1 MEYGLIGEH
10 FSDNFEKQIHER
22 IADYLDKNIDTKK
35 KTASYK
41 YEMHELQPGQVE
53 EFLGKARFKGI
64 NVEAPYQEAV
74 IPCLDEISEPAR
86 KAGAV
91 DTIVNRDGRLFG
103 YNTAY
108 TGMRDL
114 LEHNKTD
121 PADKKVLILGTGR
134 GSRIAY
140 AAVWDMGASE
150 ICKVGLPGKEDQ
162 LSCEDLYKGCTDAE
176 IIINTT
182 ACGMSPYLDDFPLD
196 PGSFSRLS
204 GLVDLIDDPLR
215 TSLVLEAQ
223 KRGIP
228 AQGGLYMRVM
238 KAIHAFELF
247 TGSEIGREASG
258 RIYQDILN
266 SRRNIVLTG
275 MSLAGKTTLGTLVSG
290 KLGRRLEDTDLMIID
305 REKREITNIFA
316 TDGEPYFR
324 DLETSMCRELAAEK
338 GIVIAT
344 GGGAILR
351 EENVDALKKN
361 GFIVFLDR
369 PLDQL
374 MPASDRPLADTKE
387 KVAALLERRYPIYRS
402 TCDGSIANDMTPE
415 VGAERILS
423 LLKFI

>member
-1 MEYGLIGEH
+1 MEYGMIGEH
-10 FSDNFEKQIHER
+10 LSDSFSKYIHER
-22 IADYLDKNIDTKK
+22 IVSYYYKSAV
-35 KTASYK
+35 YK
-41 YEMHELQPGQVE
+41 YEMQELQAEQVKE
-53 EFLGKARFKGI
+53 YLHASRFKGI
-64 NVEAPYQEAV
+64 NVAAPYQQTV
-74 IPCLDEISEPAR
+74 IPCLDEISDQAR
-86 KAGAV
+86 ETGAV
-91 DTIVNRDGRLFG
+91 DTIINRGGKLCG

-108 TGMRDL
+108 SAMIDL
-114 LEHNKTD
+114 LQYSGTD
-121 PADKKVLILGTGR
+121 PAGKKILILGTG
-134 GSRIAY
+134 SSSK
-140 AAVWDMGASE
+140 AACAAASDMGASE
-150 ICKVGLPGKEDQ
+150 ILRVSRTGREGALTYEDA
-162 LSCEDLYKGCTDAE
+162 YKGCTDAD

-182 ACGMSPYLDDFPLD
+182 PCGMSPDLDASPIKLE
-196 PGSFSRLS
+196 SFTKLC

-238 KAIHAFELF
+238 KEIHTFELF
-247 TGSEIGREASG
+247 TGSDISHEESR
-258 RIYQDILN
+258 RIYQEILN

-305 REKREITNIFA
+305 REKREITDIFA

-324 DLETSMCRELAAEK
+324 DLESAMCRELAAEK

-361 GFIVFLDR
+361 GFIIFLDR

-387 KVAALLERRYPIYRS
+387 KVAALLEKRYPIYRS
-402 TCDGSIANDMTPE
+402 TCDGLISNDKTPE
-415 VGAERILS
+415 DGAEKILS
-423 LLKFI
+423 LLDMI

>member
-1 MEYGLIGEH
+1 M
-10 FSDNFEKQIHER
+10 Q
-22 IADYLDKNIDTKK
+22 
-35 KTASYK
+35 
-41 YEMHELQPGQVE
+41 ELQAEQVKE
-53 EFLGKARFKGI
+53 YLHASRFKGI
-64 NVEAPYQEAV
+64 NVAAPYQQTV
-74 IPCLDEISEPAR
+74 IPCLDEISNQAR
-86 KAGAV
+86 ETGAV
-91 DTIVNRDGRLFG
+91 DTIINRGGKLCG

-108 TGMRDL
+108 SAMIDL
-114 LEHNKTD
+114 LQYSGTD
-121 PADKKVLILGTGR
+121 PAGKKILILGTG
-134 GSRIAY
+134 SSSK
-140 AAVWDMGASE
+140 AACAAASDMGASE
-150 ICKVGLPGKEDQ
+150 ILRVSRTGREGALTYEDA
-162 LSCEDLYKGCTDAE
+162 YKGCTDAD

-182 ACGMSPYLDDFPLD
+182 PCGMSPDLDASPIKLE
-196 PGSFSRLS
+196 SFTKLC

-238 KAIHAFELF
+238 KEIHTFELF
-247 TGSEIGREASG
+247 TGSDISHEESR
-258 RIYQDILN
+258 RIYQEILN

-305 REKREITNIFA
+305 REKREITDIFA

-324 DLETSMCRELAAEK
+324 DLESAMCRELAAEK

-361 GFIVFLDR
+361 GFIIFLDR

-387 KVAALLERRYPIYRS
+387 KVAALLEKRYPIYRS
-402 TCDGSIANDMTPE
+402 TCDGSISNDKTPE
-415 VGAERILS
+415 DGAEKILS
-423 LLKFI
+423 LLDMI

>member
-1 MEYGLIGEH
+1 MEYGMIGEH
-10 FSDNFEKQIHER
+10 LSDSFSKFIHER
-22 IADYLDKNIDTKK
+22 IVSYYYKSAV
-35 KTASYK
+35 YK
-41 YEMHELQPGQVE
+41 YEMQELQAEQVKE
-53 EFLGKARFKGI
+53 YLHASRFKGI
-64 NVEAPYQEAV
+64 NVAAPYQQTV
-74 IPCLDEISEPAR
+74 IPCLDEISDQAREP
-86 KAGAV
+86 GAV
-91 DTIVNRDGRLFG
+91 DTIINRGGKLCG

-108 TGMRDL
+108 SAMIDL
-114 LEHNKTD
+114 LQYSGTD
-121 PADKKVLILGTGR
+121 PAGKKILILGTG
-134 GSRIAY
+134 SSSK
-140 AAVWDMGASE
+140 AACAAASDMGASE
-150 ICKVGLPGKEDQ
+150 ILRVSRTGREGALTYEDA
-162 LSCEDLYKGCTDAE
+162 YKGCTDAD

-182 ACGMSPYLDDFPLD
+182 PCGMSPDLDASPIKLE
-196 PGSFSRLS
+196 SFTKLC

-238 KAIHAFELF
+238 KEIHTFELF
-247 TGSEIGREASG
+247 TGSDISHEESR
-258 RIYQDILN
+258 RIYQEILN

-305 REKREITNIFA
+305 REKREITDIFA

-324 DLETSMCRELAAEK
+324 DLESAMCRELAAEK

-361 GFIVFLDR
+361 GFIIFLDR

-387 KVAALLERRYPIYRS
+387 KVAALLEKRYPIYRS
-402 TCDGSIANDMTPE
+402 TCDGSISNDKTPE
-415 VGAERILS
+415 DGAEKILS
-423 LLKFI
+423 LLDMI

>member
-1 MEYGLIGEH
+1 MEYGMIGEH
-10 FSDNFEKQIHER
+10 LSDSFSKFIHER
-22 IADYLDKNIDTKK
+22 IVSYYYKSAV
-35 KTASYK
+35 YK
-41 YEMHELQPGQVE
+41 YEMQELQAEQVKE
-53 EFLGKARFKGI
+53 YLHASRFKGI
-64 NVEAPYQEAV
+64 NVAAPYQQTV
-74 IPCLDEISEPAR
+74 IPCLDEISDQAR
-86 KAGAV
+86 ETGAV
-91 DTIVNRDGRLFG
+91 DTIINRGGKLCG

-108 TGMRDL
+108 SAMIDL
-114 LEHNKTD
+114 LQYSGTD
-121 PADKKVLILGTGR
+121 PAGKKILILGTG
-134 GSRIAY
+134 SSSK
-140 AAVWDMGASE
+140 AACAAASDMGASE
-150 ICKVGLPGKEDQ
+150 ILRVSRTGREGALTYEDA
-162 LSCEDLYKGCTDAE
+162 YKGCTDAD

-182 ACGMSPYLDDFPLD
+182 PCGMSPDLDASPIKLE
-196 PGSFSRLS
+196 SFTKLC

-238 KAIHAFELF
+238 KEIHTFELF
-247 TGSEIGREASG
+247 TGSDISHEESR
-258 RIYQDILN
+258 RIYQEILN

-305 REKREITNIFA
+305 REKREITDIFA

-324 DLETSMCRELAAEK
+324 DLESAMCRELAAEK

-361 GFIVFLDR
+361 GFIIFLDR

-387 KVAALLERRYPIYRS
+387 KVAALLEKRYPIYRS
-402 TCDGSIANDMTPE
+402 TCDGSISNDKTPE
-415 VGAERILS
+415 DGAEKILS
-423 LLKFI
+423 LLDMI

>member
-10 FSDNFEKQIHER
+10 LSDSFSKYIHER
-22 IADYLDKNIDTKK
+22 IVSYYYK
-35 KTASYK
+35 SPVYK
-41 YEMHELQPGQVE
+41 YEMAELQAEQVKE
-53 EFLGKARFKGI
+53 YLHASPFKGI
-64 NVEAPYQEAV
+64 SVAAPFQQTL
-74 IPCLDEISEPAR
+74 IPFLDEISDQALET
-86 KAGAV
+86 GAV
-91 DTIVNRDGRLFG
+91 DTIINRGGKLCG

-108 TGMRDL
+108 SAMIDL
-114 LEHNKTD
+114 LQYSGAD
-121 PADKKVLILGTGR
+121 PAGKKVLILGTGN
-134 GSRIAY
+134 SSK
-140 AAVWDMGASE
+140 AACAAAADMGARE
-150 ICKVGLPGKEDQ
+150 ILRVSRTGREGALTYEDAYQ
-162 LSCEDLYKGCTDAE
+162 GCTDAD
-176 IIINTT
+176 IIINATP
-182 ACGMSPYLDDFPLD
+182 CGMSPDLDDSPIKLEPFTKLC
-196 PGSFSRLS
+196 

-238 KAIHAFELF
+238 KEIHTFELF
-247 TGSEIGREASG
+247 TGSEISQEESR
-258 RIYQDILN
+258 RIYGEILN

-275 MSLAGKTTLGTLVSG
+275 MSLAGKTTLGTMVSE

-305 REKREITNIFA
+305 REKREITDIFA

-324 DLETSMCRELAAEK
+324 DLESAMCCELAAEK

-361 GFIVFLDR
+361 GFIIFLDR

-387 KVAALLERRYPIYRS
+387 KVAALLEKRYPIYRS
-402 TCDGSIANDMTPE
+402 TCDGSIFNDKTPE
-415 VGAERILS
+415 DGADKILS
-423 LLKFI
+423 LLNLI

>member
-1 MEYGLIGEH
+1 MEYGMIGEH
-10 FSDNFEKQIHER
+10 LSDSFSKYIHER
-22 IADYLDKNIDTKK
+22 IVSYYYKSAV
-35 KTASYK
+35 YK
-41 YEMHELQPGQVE
+41 YEMQELQAEQVKE
-53 EFLGKARFKGI
+53 YLHASRFKGI
-64 NVEAPYQEAV
+64 NVAAPYQQTV
-74 IPCLDEISEPAR
+74 IPCLDEISDQAR
-86 KAGAV
+86 ETGAV
-91 DTIVNRDGRLFG
+91 DTIINRGGKLCG

-108 TGMRDL
+108 SAMIDL
-114 LEHNKTD
+114 LQYSGTD
-121 PADKKVLILGTGR
+121 PAGKKILILGTG
-134 GSRIAY
+134 SSSK
-140 AAVWDMGASE
+140 AACAAASDMGASE
-150 ICKVGLPGKEDQ
+150 ILRVSRTGREGALTYEDA
-162 LSCEDLYKGCTDAE
+162 YKGCTDAD

-182 ACGMSPYLDDFPLD
+182 PCGMSPDLDASPIKLE
-196 PGSFSRLS
+196 SFTKLC

-238 KAIHAFELF
+238 KEIHTFELF
-247 TGSEIGREASG
+247 TESDISHEESR
-258 RIYQDILN
+258 RIYQEILN

-275 MSLAGKTTLGTLVSG
+275 MSLAGKTTLGTLVSE

-305 REKREITNIFA
+305 REKREITDIFA

-324 DLETSMCRELAAEK
+324 DLESAMCRELAAEK

-361 GFIVFLDR
+361 GFIIFLDR

-387 KVAALLERRYPIYRS
+387 KVAALLEKRYPIYRS
-402 TCDGSIANDMTPE
+402 TCDGSISNDKTPE
-415 VGAERILS
+415 DGAEKILS
-423 LLKFI
+423 LLNLI

>member
-1 MEYGLIGEH
+1 MEYGMIGEH
-10 FSDNFEKQIHER
+10 LSDSFSKYIHER
-22 IADYLDKNIDTKK
+22 IVSYYYKSAV
-35 KTASYK
+35 YK
-41 YEMHELQPGQVE
+41 YEMQELQAEQVKE
-53 EFLGKARFKGI
+53 YLHASLFKGI
-64 NVEAPYQEAV
+64 NVAAPYQQTV
-74 IPCLDEISEPAR
+74 IPCLDEISNQAR
-86 KAGAV
+86 ETGAV
-91 DTIVNRDGRLFG
+91 DTIINQGGKLCG

-108 TGMRDL
+108 SAMIDL
-114 LEHNKTD
+114 LQYSGTD
-121 PADKKVLILGTGR
+121 PAGKKILILGTG
-134 GSRIAY
+134 SSSK
-140 AAVWDMGASE
+140 AACAAASDMGASE
-150 ICKVGLPGKEDQ
+150 ILRVSRTGREGALTYEDA
-162 LSCEDLYKGCTDAE
+162 YKGCTDAD

-182 ACGMSPYLDDFPLD
+182 PCGMSPDLDASPIKLE
-196 PGSFSRLS
+196 SFTKLC

-238 KAIHAFELF
+238 KEIHTFELF
-247 TGSEIGREASG
+247 TGSDISHEESR
-258 RIYQDILN
+258 RIYQEILN

-305 REKREITNIFA
+305 REKREITDIFA

-324 DLETSMCRELAAEK
+324 DLESAMCRELAAEK

-361 GFIVFLDR
+361 GFIIFLDR

-387 KVAALLERRYPIYRS
+387 KVAALLEKRYPIYRS
-402 TCDGSIANDMTPE
+402 TCDGSISNDKTPE
-415 VGAERILS
+415 DGAEKILS
-423 LLKFI
+423 LLDMI

>member
-1 MEYGLIGEH
+1 MEYGMIGEH
-10 FSDNFEKQIHER
+10 LSDSFSKYIHER
-22 IADYLDKNIDTKK
+22 IVSYYYKSAV
-35 KTASYK
+35 YK
-41 YEMHELQPGQVE
+41 YEMQELQAEQVKE
-53 EFLGKARFKGI
+53 YLHASRFKGI
-64 NVEAPYQEAV
+64 NVTAPYQQTV
-74 IPCLDEISEPAR
+74 IPCLDEISDQAR
-86 KAGAV
+86 ETGAV
-91 DTIVNRDGRLFG
+91 DTIINRGGKLCG

-108 TGMRDL
+108 SAMIDL
-114 LEHNKTD
+114 LQYSGTD
-121 PADKKVLILGTGR
+121 PAGKKILILGTG
-134 GSRIAY
+134 SSSK
-140 AAVWDMGASE
+140 AACAAASDIGASE
-150 ICKVGLPGKEDQ
+150 ILRVSRTGREGALTYEDA
-162 LSCEDLYKGCTDAE
+162 YKGCTDAD

-182 ACGMSPYLDDFPLD
+182 PCGMSPDLDASPIKLE
-196 PGSFSRLS
+196 SFTKLC

-238 KAIHAFELF
+238 KEIHSFRLF
-247 TGSEIGREASG
+247 TGSDISPEESR
-258 RIYQDILN
+258 RIYQEILN

-305 REKREITNIFA
+305 REKREITDIFA

-324 DLETSMCRELAAEK
+324 DLESAMCRELAAEK

-361 GFIVFLDR
+361 GFIIFLDR

-387 KVAALLERRYPIYRS
+387 KVAALLEKRYPIYRS
-402 TCDGSIANDMTPE
+402 TCDGSISNDKTPE
-415 VGAERILS
+415 DGAEKILS
-423 LLKFI
+423 LLDMI

>member
-1 MEYGLIGEH
+1 MEYGMIGEH
-10 FSDNFEKQIHER
+10 LSDSFSKYIHER
-22 IADYLDKNIDTKK
+22 IVSYYYKSAV
-35 KTASYK
+35 YK
-41 YEMHELQPGQVE
+41 YEMQELQAEQVKE
-53 EFLGKARFKGI
+53 YLHASRFKGI
-64 NVEAPYQEAV
+64 NVAAPYQQTV
-74 IPCLDEISEPAR
+74 IPCLDEISDQAR
-86 KAGAV
+86 ETGAV
-91 DTIVNRDGRLFG
+91 DTIINRGGKLCG

-108 TGMRDL
+108 SAMIDL
-114 LEHNKTD
+114 LQYSGTD
-121 PADKKVLILGTGR
+121 PAGKKILILGTG
-134 GSRIAY
+134 SSSK
-140 AAVWDMGASE
+140 AACAAASDMGASE
-150 ICKVGLPGKEDQ
+150 ILRVSRTGREGALTYEDA
-162 LSCEDLYKGCTDAE
+162 YKGCTDAD

-182 ACGMSPYLDDFPLD
+182 PCGMSPDLDASPIKLE
-196 PGSFSRLS
+196 SFTKLC

-238 KAIHAFELF
+238 KEIHTFELF
-247 TGSEIGREASG
+247 TGSDISHEESR
-258 RIYQDILN
+258 RIYQEILN

-305 REKREITNIFA
+305 REKREITDIFA

-324 DLETSMCRELAAEK
+324 DLESAMCRELAAEK

-361 GFIVFLDR
+361 GFIIFLDR

-387 KVAALLERRYPIYRS
+387 KVAALLEKRYPIYRS
-402 TCDGSIANDMTPE
+402 TCDGSISNDKKPE
-415 VGAERILS
+415 DGAEKILS
-423 LLKFI
+423 LLDMI

>member
-1 MEYGLIGEH
+1 MEYGMIGEH
-10 FSDNFEKQIHER
+10 LSDSFSKFIHER
-22 IADYLDKNIDTKK
+22 IVSYYYKSAV
-35 KTASYK
+35 YK
-41 YEMHELQPGQVE
+41 YEMQELQAEQVKE
-53 EFLGKARFKGI
+53 YLHASRFKGI
-64 NVEAPYQEAV
+64 NVAAPYQQTV
-74 IPCLDEISEPAR
+74 IPCLDEISDQAR
-86 KAGAV
+86 ETGAV
-91 DTIVNRDGRLFG
+91 DTIINRGGKLCG

-108 TGMRDL
+108 SAMIDL
-114 LEHNKTD
+114 LQYSGTD
-121 PADKKVLILGTGR
+121 PAGKKILILGTG
-134 GSRIAY
+134 SSSK
-140 AAVWDMGASE
+140 AACAAASDMGASE
-150 ICKVGLPGKEDQ
+150 ILRVSRTGREGALTYEDA
-162 LSCEDLYKGCTDAE
+162 YKGCTDAD

-182 ACGMSPYLDDFPLD
+182 PCGMSPDLDASPIKLE
-196 PGSFSRLS
+196 SFTKLC

-238 KAIHAFELF
+238 KEIHTFELF
-247 TGSEIGREASG
+247 TGSDISHEESR
-258 RIYQDILN
+258 RIYQEILN

-305 REKREITNIFA
+305 REKREITDIFA

-324 DLETSMCRELAAEK
+324 DLESAMCRELAAET

-361 GFIVFLDR
+361 GFIIFLDR

-387 KVAALLERRYPIYRS
+387 KVAALLEKRYPIYRS
-402 TCDGSIANDMTPE
+402 TCDGSISNDKTPE
-415 VGAERILS
+415 DGAEKILS
-423 LLKFI
+423 LLDMI

>member
-1 MEYGLIGEH
+1 MEYGMIGEH
-10 FSDNFEKQIHER
+10 LSDSFSKYIHER
-22 IADYLDKNIDTKK
+22 IVSYYYKSAV
-35 KTASYK
+35 YK
-41 YEMHELQPGQVE
+41 YEMQELQAEQVKE
-53 EFLGKARFKGI
+53 YLHASRFKGI
-64 NVEAPYQEAV
+64 NVAAPYQQTV
-74 IPCLDEISEPAR
+74 IPCLDEISDQAR
-86 KAGAV
+86 ETGAV
-91 DTIVNRDGRLFG
+91 DTIINRGGKLCG

-108 TGMRDL
+108 SAMIDL
-114 LEHNKTD
+114 LQYSGTD
-121 PADKKVLILGTGR
+121 PAGKKILILGTG
-134 GSRIAY
+134 SSSK
-140 AAVWDMGASE
+140 AACAAASDMGASE
-150 ICKVGLPGKEDQ
+150 ILRVSRTGREGALTYEDA
-162 LSCEDLYKGCTDAE
+162 YKGCTDAD

-182 ACGMSPYLDDFPLD
+182 PCGMSPDLDASPIKLE
-196 PGSFSRLS
+196 SFTKLC

-238 KAIHAFELF
+238 KEIHTFELF
-247 TGSEIGREASG
+247 TGSDISPEESR
-258 RIYQDILN
+258 RIYQEILN

-305 REKREITNIFA
+305 REKREITDIFA

-324 DLETSMCRELAAEK
+324 DLESAMCRELAAEK

-361 GFIVFLDR
+361 GFIIFLDR

-387 KVAALLERRYPIYRS
+387 KVAALLEKRYPIYRS
-402 TCDGSIANDMTPE
+402 TCDGSISNDKTPE
-415 VGAERILS
+415 DGAEKILS
-423 LLKFI
+423 LLDMI

>member
-1 MEYGLIGEH
+1 MEYGMIGEH
-10 FSDNFEKQIHER
+10 LSDSFSKYIHER
-22 IADYLDKNIDTKK
+22 IVSYYYKSAV
-35 KTASYK
+35 YK
-41 YEMHELQPGQVE
+41 YEMQELQAEQVKE
-53 EFLGKARFKGI
+53 YLHASRFKGI
-64 NVEAPYQEAV
+64 NVAAPYQQTV
-74 IPCLDEISEPAR
+74 IPCLDEISDQAR
-86 KAGAV
+86 ETGAV
-91 DTIVNRDGRLFG
+91 DTIINRGGKLCG

-108 TGMRDL
+108 SAMIDL
-114 LEHNKTD
+114 LQYSGTD
-121 PADKKVLILGTGR
+121 PAGKKILILGTG
-134 GSRIAY
+134 SSSK
-140 AAVWDMGASE
+140 AACAAASDMGASE
-150 ICKVGLPGKEDQ
+150 ILRVSRTGREGALTYEYA
-162 LSCEDLYKGCTDAE
+162 YKGCNDAD

-182 ACGMSPYLDDFPLD
+182 PCGMSPDLDASPIKLE
-196 PGSFSRLS
+196 SFTKLC

-238 KAIHAFELF
+238 KEIHTFELF
-247 TGSEIGREASG
+247 TGSDISHEESR
-258 RIYQDILN
+258 RIYGEILN

-305 REKREITNIFA
+305 REKREITDIFA

-324 DLETSMCRELAAEK
+324 DLESAMCRELAAEK

-361 GFIVFLDR
+361 GFIIFLDR

-374 MPASDRPLADTKE
+374 MPASDRPLADTKK
-387 KVAALLERRYPIYRS
+387 KVAALLEKRYPIYRS
-402 TCDGSIANDMTPE
+402 TCDGSISNDKTPE
-415 VGAERILS
+415 DGAEKILS
-423 LLKFI
+423 LLDMI

>member
-1 MEYGLIGEH
+1 MEYGMIGEH
-10 FSDNFEKQIHER
+10 LSDSFSKYIHER
-22 IADYLDKNIDTKK
+22 IVSYYYKSAV
-35 KTASYK
+35 YK
-41 YEMHELQPGQVE
+41 YEMQELQAEQVKE
-53 EFLGKARFKGI
+53 YLHASPFKGI
-64 NVEAPYQEAV
+64 NVAAPYQQTV
-74 IPCLDEISEPAR
+74 IPCLDEISDQAR
-86 KAGAV
+86 ETGAV
-91 DTIVNRDGRLFG
+91 DTIINRGGKPCG

-108 TGMRDL
+108 SAMIDL
-114 LEHNKTD
+114 LQYSGTD
-121 PADKKVLILGTGR
+121 PAGKKILILGTG
-134 GSRIAY
+134 SSSK
-140 AAVWDMGASE
+140 AACAAASDMGAWE
-150 ICKVGLPGKEDQ
+150 ILRVSRTGREGALTYEDA
-162 LSCEDLYKGCTDAE
+162 YKGCTDAD

-182 ACGMSPYLDDFPLD
+182 PCGMSPDLDASPIKLE
-196 PGSFSRLS
+196 SFTKLC

-238 KAIHAFELF
+238 KEIHTFELF
-247 TGSEIGREASG
+247 TGSDISHEESR
-258 RIYQDILN
+258 RIYQEILN

-305 REKREITNIFA
+305 REKREITDIFA

-324 DLETSMCRELAAEK
+324 DLESAMCRELAAEK

-361 GFIVFLDR
+361 GFIIFLDR

-387 KVAALLERRYPIYRS
+387 KVAALLKKRYPIYRS
-402 TCDGSIANDMTPE
+402 TCDGSISNDKTPE
-415 VGAERILS
+415 DGAEKILS
-423 LLKFI
+423 LLDMI

>member
-1 MEYGLIGEH
+1 MEYGMIGEH
-10 FSDNFEKQIHER
+10 LSDSFSKYIHER
-22 IADYLDKNIDTKK
+22 IVSYYYKSAV
-35 KTASYK
+35 YK
-41 YEMHELQPGQVE
+41 YEMQELQAEQVKE
-53 EFLGKARFKGI
+53 YLHASRFKGI
-64 NVEAPYQEAV
+64 NVAAPYQQTV
-74 IPCLDEISEPAR
+74 IPCLDEISDQAR
-86 KAGAV
+86 ETGAV
-91 DTIVNRDGRLFG
+91 DTIINRGGKLCG

-108 TGMRDL
+108 SAMIDL
-114 LEHNKTD
+114 LQYSGTD
-121 PADKKVLILGTGR
+121 PAGKKILILGTG
-134 GSRIAY
+134 SSSK
-140 AAVWDMGASE
+140 AACAAASDMGASE
-150 ICKVGLPGKEDQ
+150 ILRVSRTGREGALTYEDA
-162 LSCEDLYKGCTDAE
+162 YKGCTDAD
-176 IIINTT
+176 IIINMTP
-182 ACGMSPYLDDFPLD
+182 CGMSPDLDASPIKLE
-196 PGSFSRLS
+196 SFTKLC

-238 KAIHAFELF
+238 KEIHTFELF
-247 TGSEIGREASG
+247 TGSDISHEESR
-258 RIYQDILN
+258 RIYQEILN

-305 REKREITNIFA
+305 REKREITDIFA

-324 DLETSMCRELAAEK
+324 DLESAMCRELAAEK

-361 GFIVFLDR
+361 GFIIFLDR

-387 KVAALLERRYPIYRS
+387 KVAALLEKRYPIYRS
-402 TCDGSIANDMTPE
+402 TCDGSISNDKTPE
-415 VGAERILS
+415 DGAEKILS
-423 LLKFI
+423 LLDMI

>member
-10 FSDNFEKQIHER
+10 LSDSFTKFIHER
-22 IADYLDKNIDTKK
+22 IASYFSNKCSDYKD
-35 KTASYK
+35 YK
-41 YEMHELQPGQVE
+41 YEVHELRAEQVKE
-53 EFLGKARFKGI
+53 YLHASRFKGI
-64 NVEAPYQEAV
+64 NVAAPYQQTV
-74 IPCLDEISEPAR
+74 IPYLDEISDQAR
-86 KAGAV
+86 EIGAV
-91 DTIVNRDGRLFG
+91 DTIINRGGRLCG

-108 TGMRDL
+108 FAMADL
-114 LEHNKTD
+114 LQYSGTD
-121 PADKKVLILGTGR
+121 PAGKKVLILGTGE
-134 GSRIAY
+134 GSSTAY
-140 AAVWDMGASE
+140 AAVKNQGAAE
-150 ICKVGLPGKEDQ
+150 IHVAGFTGGEGTLT
-162 LSCEDLYKGCTDAE
+162 CEQTYEKCADAE

-182 ACGMSPYLDDFPLD
+182 PFGMSPDLDVLPIKPELFTKLC
-196 PGSFSRLS
+196 
-204 GLVDLIDDPLR
+204 GLLDLIDDPLR

-238 KAIHAFELF
+238 KEIHSFRLF
-247 TGSEIGREASG
+247 TGSDISPEESR
-258 RIYQDILN
+258 RIYGEILN

-275 MSLAGKTTLGTLVSG
+275 MSLAGKTTLGTLVSE

-305 REKREITNIFA
+305 REKREITDIFA

-324 DLETSMCRELAAEK
+324 DLESAMCRELAAEK

-361 GFIVFLDR
+361 GFIIFLDR

-387 KVAALLERRYPIYRS
+387 KVAALLEKRYPIYRS
-402 TCDGSIANDMTPE
+402 TCDGSISNDKTPE
-415 VGAERILS
+415 DGAEKILS
-423 LLKFI
+423 LLDMI

>member
-1 MEYGLIGEH
+1 MEYGMIGEH
-10 FSDNFEKQIHER
+10 LSDSFSKYIHER
-22 IADYLDKNIDTKK
+22 IVSYYYKSAV
-35 KTASYK
+35 YK
-41 YEMHELQPGQVE
+41 YEMQELQAEQVKE
-53 EFLGKARFKGI
+53 YLHASPFKGI
-64 NVEAPYQEAV
+64 NVAAPYQQTV
-74 IPCLDEISEPAR
+74 IPCLDEISDQAR
-86 KAGAV
+86 ETGAV
-91 DTIVNRDGRLFG
+91 DTIINRGGKLCG

-108 TGMRDL
+108 SAMIDL
-114 LEHNKTD
+114 LQYSGAD
-121 PADKKVLILGTGR
+121 PAGKKVLILGTG
-134 GSRIAY
+134 SSSK
-140 AAVWDMGASE
+140 AACAAASDMGASE
-150 ICKVGLPGKEDQ
+150 ILRVSRTGREGALTYEDA
-162 LSCEDLYKGCTDAE
+162 YNGCTDAD

-182 ACGMSPYLDDFPLD
+182 PCGMSPDLDASPIKLE
-196 PGSFSRLS
+196 SFTKLC

-238 KAIHAFELF
+238 KEIHTFELF
-247 TGSEIGREASG
+247 TGSDISHEESR
-258 RIYQDILN
+258 RIYQEILN

-305 REKREITNIFA
+305 REKREITDIFA

-324 DLETSMCRELAAEK
+324 DLESAMCRELAAEK

-361 GFIVFLDR
+361 GFIIFLDR

-387 KVAALLERRYPIYRS
+387 KVAALLEKRYPIYRS
-402 TCDGSIANDMTPE
+402 TCDGSISNDKTPE
-415 VGAERILS
+415 DGAEKILS
-423 LLKFI
+423 LLDMI

>member
-1 MEYGLIGEH
+1 MEYGMIGEH
-10 FSDNFEKQIHER
+10 LSDSFSKYIHER
-22 IADYLDKNIDTKK
+22 IVSYYYKSAV
-35 KTASYK
+35 YK
-41 YEMHELQPGQVE
+41 YEMQELQAEQVKE
-53 EFLGKARFKGI
+53 YLHASRFKGI
-64 NVEAPYQEAV
+64 NVAAPYQQTV
-74 IPCLDEISEPAR
+74 IPCLDEISDQAR
-86 KAGAV
+86 ETGAV
-91 DTIVNRDGRLFG
+91 DTIINRGGKLCG

-108 TGMRDL
+108 SAMIDL
-114 LEHNKTD
+114 LQYSGTD
-121 PADKKVLILGTGR
+121 PAGKKILILGTG
-134 GSRIAY
+134 SSSK
-140 AAVWDMGASE
+140 AACAAASDMGASE
-150 ICKVGLPGKEDQ
+150 ILRVSRTGREGALTYEDA
-162 LSCEDLYKGCTDAE
+162 YKGCTDAD

-182 ACGMSPYLDDFPLD
+182 PCGMSPDLDASPIKLE
-196 PGSFSRLS
+196 SFTKLC

-238 KAIHAFELF
+238 KEIHTFELF
-247 TGSEIGREASG
+247 TGSDISHEESR
-258 RIYQDILN
+258 RIYGEILN

-305 REKREITNIFA
+305 REKREITDIFA

-324 DLETSMCRELAAEK
+324 DLESAMCRELAAEK

-361 GFIVFLDR
+361 GFIIFLDR

-387 KVAALLERRYPIYRS
+387 KVAALLEKRYPIYRS
-402 TCDGSIANDMTPE
+402 TCDGSISNDKTPE
-415 VGAERILS
+415 DGAEKILS
-423 LLKFI
+423 LLDMI

>member
-1 MEYGLIGEH
+1 MEYGLIGDH

-22 IADYLDKNIDTKK
+22 IAYYKDG

-41 YEMHELQPGQVE
+41 YEMHVLQPGQVGA
-53 EFLGKARFKGI
+53 FLRTACFKGI
-64 NVEAPYQEAV
+64 NVEAPYQQTV
-74 IPCLDEISEPAR
+74 IPCLDEISEPAS

-91 DTIVNRDGRLFG
+91 DTIVNRGGRLCG

-114 LEHNKTD
+114 LDCNGTD
-121 PADKKVLILGTGR
+121 PADKKVLILGTDLAGR
-134 GSRIAY
+134 TAS
-140 AAVWDMGASE
+140 AAVRDMGAAE
-150 ICKVGLPGKEDQ
+150 ICKVDLSGKEEFPV
-162 LSCEDLYKGCTDAE
+162 CRDLYKGCNDAD

-182 ACGMSPYLDDFPLD
+182 ACGMSPNLDDSPLD
-196 PGSFSRLS
+196 PGSFPKLS

-228 AQGGLYMRVM
+228 AQGGLCMRVM

-247 TGSEIGREASG
+247 TGTEIGRETSG

-324 DLETSMCRELAAEK
+324 DLETAMCRELAAES

-415 VGAERILS
+415 AGAERILS

>member
-1 MEYGLIGEH
+1 MEYGMIGEQLSDS
-10 FSDNFEKQIHER
+10 FSKYIHER
-22 IADYLDKNIDTKK
+22 IVSYYYKSAV
-35 KTASYK
+35 YK
-41 YEMHELQPGQVE
+41 YEMQELQAEQVKE
-53 EFLGKARFKGI
+53 YLHASRFKGI
-64 NVEAPYQEAV
+64 NVAAPYQQTV
-74 IPCLDEISEPAR
+74 IPCLDEISNQAR
-86 KAGAV
+86 ETGAV
-91 DTIVNRDGRLFG
+91 DTIINRGGKLCG

-108 TGMRDL
+108 SAMIDL
-114 LEHNKTD
+114 LQYSGTD
-121 PADKKVLILGTGR
+121 PAGKKILILGTG
-134 GSRIAY
+134 SSSK
-140 AAVWDMGASE
+140 AACAAASDMGASE
-150 ICKVGLPGKEDQ
+150 ILRVSRTGREGALTYEDA
-162 LSCEDLYKGCTDAE
+162 YKGCTDAD

-182 ACGMSPYLDDFPLD
+182 PCGMSPDLDASPIKLE
-196 PGSFSRLS
+196 SFTKLC

-238 KAIHAFELF
+238 KEIHTFELF
-247 TGSEIGREASG
+247 TGSDISHEESR
-258 RIYQDILN
+258 RIYQEILN

-305 REKREITNIFA
+305 REKREITDIFA

-324 DLETSMCRELAAEK
+324 DLESAMCRELAAEK

-361 GFIVFLDR
+361 GFIIFLDR

-387 KVAALLERRYPIYRS
+387 KVAALLEKRYPIYRS
-402 TCDGSIANDMTPE
+402 TCDGSISNDKTPE
-415 VGAERILS
+415 DGAEKILS
-423 LLKFI
+423 LLDMI

>member
-1 MEYGLIGEH
+1 MEYGMIGEQLSDS
-10 FSDNFEKQIHER
+10 FSKYIHER
-22 IADYLDKNIDTKK
+22 IVSYYYKSAV
-35 KTASYK
+35 YK
-41 YEMHELQPGQVE
+41 YEMQELQAEQVKE
-53 EFLGKARFKGI
+53 YLHASRFKGI
-64 NVEAPYQEAV
+64 NVAAPYQQTV
-74 IPCLDEISEPAR
+74 IPCLDEISDQAR
-86 KAGAV
+86 ETGAV
-91 DTIVNRDGRLFG
+91 DTIINRGGKLCG

-108 TGMRDL
+108 SAMIDL
-114 LEHNKTD
+114 LQYSGTD
-121 PADKKVLILGTGR
+121 PAGKKILILGTG
-134 GSRIAY
+134 SSSK
-140 AAVWDMGASE
+140 AACAAASDMGASE
-150 ICKVGLPGKEDQ
+150 ILRVSRTGREGALTYEDA
-162 LSCEDLYKGCTDAE
+162 YKGCTDAD

-182 ACGMSPYLDDFPLD
+182 PCGMSPDLDASPIKLE
-196 PGSFSRLS
+196 SFTKLC

-238 KAIHAFELF
+238 KEIHTFELF
-247 TGSEIGREASG
+247 TGSDISHEESR
-258 RIYQDILN
+258 RIYQEILN

-305 REKREITNIFA
+305 REKREITDIFA

-324 DLETSMCRELAAEK
+324 DLESAMCRELAAEK

-361 GFIVFLDR
+361 GFIIFLDR

-387 KVAALLERRYPIYRS
+387 KVAALLEKRYPIYRS
-402 TCDGSIANDMTPE
+402 TCDGSISNDKTPE
-415 VGAERILS
+415 DGAEKILS
-423 LLKFI
+423 LLDMI